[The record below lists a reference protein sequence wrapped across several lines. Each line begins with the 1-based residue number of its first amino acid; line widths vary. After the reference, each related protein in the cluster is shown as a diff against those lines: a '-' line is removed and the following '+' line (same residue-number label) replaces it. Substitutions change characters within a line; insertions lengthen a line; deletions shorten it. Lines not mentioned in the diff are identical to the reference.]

1 MVLGWEKDKGDVWDG
16 MGRRNGE
23 SITANAMTS
32 RNTYIKTFTSMYC
45 PKETYVY
52 MYVSRTPE
60 RWGGQGGGARG

>member
-1 MVLGWEKDKGDVWDG
+1 MFGPRVVGEG

-32 RNTYIKTFTSMYC
+32 RNKCIKTFTYIYC

-52 MYVSRTPE
+52 IYVSRTPE
-60 RWGGQGGGARG
+60 RWGGQGGGGRG